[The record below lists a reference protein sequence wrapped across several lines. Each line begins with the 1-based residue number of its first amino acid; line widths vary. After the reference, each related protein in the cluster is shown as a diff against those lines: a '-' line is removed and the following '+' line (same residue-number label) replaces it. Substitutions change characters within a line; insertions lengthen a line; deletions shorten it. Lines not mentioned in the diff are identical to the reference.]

1 MASSI
6 NFERLARYVDI
17 PPDARV
23 LLERPGQEVRTT
35 LNIVTNGKLLC
46 TDAYLVL
53 HCWVRG
59 PGKGGI
65 RMSPDVDLAETGRLA
80 ELMTYKCALAQVPF
94 GGGKSGIRLDPAVLN
109 EDSRTALIKEYVH
122 CLEHYLNSGLYIPAP
137 DMGTGP
143 SDMATI
149 ASATRNPES
158 VTGKPPRL
166 GGIPGRLEATGYGVY
181 VIAKLAAP
189 DILGSDLSG
198 CSAAV
203 QGFGNV
209 GRWTAVFL
217 AQAGAKV
224 LAVSDINGAAYC
236 ETGFPVED
244 LNCCSVAELSTAY
257 SRLERD
263 ELLELPVDLLVP
275 AAAGRVFDEPT
286 AQKVNAKVILE
297 AANEPTT
304 PEGDAVLTEKGIAV
318 LPDILV
324 NAGGVSASYAEWR
337 QAKSGEVLSREQTFG
352 IIEDRLTRA
361 YDSVRRAASDFG
373 TTYREA
379 ALAIAVYEVA
389 QAMVDRKWVPAGA
402 GKGGG

>member
-189 DILGSDLSG
+189 
-198 CSAAV
+198 
-203 QGFGNV
+203 
-209 GRWTAVFL
+209 
-217 AQAGAKV
+217 
-224 LAVSDINGAAYC
+224 
-236 ETGFPVED
+236 
-244 LNCCSVAELSTAY
+244 
-257 SRLERD
+257 
-263 ELLELPVDLLVP
+263 
-275 AAAGRVFDEPT
+275 
-286 AQKVNAKVILE
+286 
-297 AANEPTT
+297 
-304 PEGDAVLTEKGIAV
+304 
-318 LPDILV
+318 
-324 NAGGVSASYAEWR
+324 
-337 QAKSGEVLSREQTFG
+337 
-352 IIEDRLTRA
+352 
-361 YDSVRRAASDFG
+361 
-373 TTYREA
+373 
-379 ALAIAVYEVA
+379 
-389 QAMVDRKWVPAGA
+389 
-402 GKGGG
+402 